1 MPARAPDPQR
11 RSERARVA
19 VLEAALALCREKG
32 FAALTIEAIAERA
45 EVSKKTIYRWW
56 PSKGAVLLDAVSL
69 LAGRVADFPDTGDL
83 EDDLTAQISVIVDLL
98 TPPDSSPVA
107 ALVTEGQRDATLGAQ
122 IRDDVVQPTIVNF
135 DARMRSAQAAGQIP
149 SDVDLDVAVDLFYG
163 PVYHRLALRLGMP
176 DQAQIRARVRH
187 VIAGL
192 NALG

>member
-1 MPARAPDPQR
+1 
-11 RSERARVA
+11 
-19 VLEAALALCREKG
+19 VLEAALALCRERG

-149 SDVDLDVAVDLFYG
+149 ADVDLDVAVDLFYG

-192 NALG
+192 NAVG